1 MKVTYALAA
10 SLASL
15 ASAQVY
21 SGPLYVYGDST
32 TTEVNDLQVFSN
44 GETIYLGDYRALN
57 DPEYAPV
64 TYSLDLSNNVG
75 TAKIYL
81 NPNTTGLSQKPTW
94 SNRILAEPN
103 YTGASGLRVV
113 ALDPNA
119 GNLAEYR
126 TKWLAYHSA
135 IFSAADNGDA
145 SFSGREYA
153 ERSAVP
159 GVWDV
164 YAYWI
169 GSADNHHF
177 NFRTNQIA

>member
-1 MKVTYALAA
+1 VTI
-10 SLASL
+10 
-15 ASAQVY
+15 
-21 SGPLYVYGDST
+21 
-32 TTEVNDLQVFSN
+32 
-44 GETIYLGDYRALN
+44 ETIYLGDSKALN

-64 TYSLDLSNNVG
+64 ICNSTQHPPLVPPLTSFADSLDLSG
-75 TAKIYL
+75 DDTTAKIYL

-103 YTGASGLRVV
+103 YTGASGLKAV

-119 GNLAEYR
+119 GNLADYR
-126 TKWLAYHSA
+126 TKWFAYHSLL
-135 IFSAADNGDA
+135 FSAADNGDA
-145 SFSGREYA
+145 SYSGREYA
-153 ERSAVP
+153 ERSAVS

-177 NFRTNQIA
+177 NFRTAPIV